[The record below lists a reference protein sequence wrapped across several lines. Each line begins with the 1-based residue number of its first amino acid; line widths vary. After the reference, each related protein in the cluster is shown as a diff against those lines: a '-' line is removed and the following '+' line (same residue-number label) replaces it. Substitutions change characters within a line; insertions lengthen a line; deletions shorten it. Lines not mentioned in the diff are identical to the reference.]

1 MRKQIAKLEQ
11 QVTAEHQRA
20 SKSAEM
26 LDCWK
31 QAVGNVDSKLHHAI
45 SVLMDGEAVVPSR
58 DDIIALYQAGRGRDF
73 QRKR

>member
-31 QAVGNVDSKLHHAI
+31 QAVENADSKLHHAI